1 MTSSEMSSTGPT
13 TPTQPDGSGPRRTAG
28 RLTLVEWSLVS
39 ALVIAVVAASVFA
52 FRFVTATDPPPLP
65 GVADVVRTGPA
76 VHGYLIS
83 ADDDTVVVELGNAQR
98 REFAVRDQE
107 RARIG
112 LPYLKHHAGTRES
125 GFLVF
130 YGTEA
135 GRDYILGAIETDIP
149 LPGQG

>member
-1 MTSSEMSSTGPT
+1 MTSDLTGTDGT
-13 TPTQPDGSGPRRTAG
+13 TPADPGGSGRRGALG
-28 RLTLVEWSLVS
+28 RLSLLEWGMVS